1 MCANVGVAVLRER
14 GEEREIETEIS
25 LSLSVY
31 IYIYCKDQEFVAQAH
46 LE

>member
-1 MCANVGVAVLRER
+1 MGVAVLRER

-31 IYIYCKDQEFVAQAH
+31 IYIYIYCKDREFVAQAH

>member
-1 MCANVGVAVLRER
+1 MGVAVLRER

-31 IYIYCKDQEFVAQAH
+31 IYIYIYCKDQEFVAQAH
-46 LE
+46 LK

>member
-1 MCANVGVAVLRER
+1 MGVAVLRER

>member
-1 MCANVGVAVLRER
+1 MGVAVLRER

-31 IYIYCKDQEFVAQAH
+31 IYIYIYCKDQEFVAQAH